1 MCRHLAYV
9 GPPIAVAEPLLDAP
23 HALVRQAQNPQ
34 YQLSGDDNPD
44 GFGVIWYEAG
54 TAHPWRYRTTMP
66 MWLQPGLAGAFVG
79 VHAHALVAAARLA
92 SPGVPIDVANNAPF
106 VSGHWSFSLNGQIE
120 SFTTGVGDKLRAGLS
135 DHRHDGLEGAADSE
149 VIFAMTLD
157 RIDGGAHPADALVDA
172 IHAVESLTS
181 GRLNCILGNGQS
193 VVATAVGNSL
203 FARTNW
209 VASEP
214 IDDDP
219 EWVRIPD
226 RSVVRL
232 APGEEPTV
240 EPM

>member
-9 GPPIAVAEPLLDAP
+9 GPSIAVSEPLLDAS

-44 GFGVIWYEAG
+44 GFGVVWYEGG
-54 TAHPWRYRTTMP
+54 TPHPWRYRTTMP

-92 SPGVPIDVANNAPF
+92 SPGLPIDVANNAPF

-120 SFTTGVGDKLRAGLS
+120 NFTNGIGDTLRAGLS
-135 DHRHDGLEGAADSE
+135 ARRHAGLEGAADSE
-149 VIFAMTLD
+149 VLFAMTLD
-157 RIDGGAHPADALVDA
+157 RLDAGAPLAAALVDA
-172 IHAVESLTS
+172 IHAVEAVTS
-181 GRLNCILGNGQS
+181 GRLNCVLNDGHR

-209 VASEP
+209 VSSEP
-214 IDDDP
+214 IDDHP

-226 RSVVRL
+226 RSVVSL
-232 APGEEPTV
+232 APGETPTV

>member
-9 GPPIAVAEPLLDAP
+9 GPPIAVSEPLLDAS
-23 HALVRQAQNPQ
+23 HALVHQAENPQ
-34 YQLSGDDNPD
+34 HQLSGDDNPD
-44 GFGVIWYEAG
+44 GFGVVWYEAG
-54 TAHPWRYRTTMP
+54 TANPWRYRTTMP
-66 MWLQPGLAGAFVG
+66 MWLQPGLANAFVG
-79 VHAHALVAAARLA
+79 VHAHAHVAAARLA
-92 SPGVPIDVANNAPF
+92 SPGLPIDVANNAPF

-120 SFTTGVGDKLRAGLS
+120 NFTNGIGDTLRAGLS
-135 DHRHDGLEGAADSE
+135 ARRHDGLEGAADSE
-149 VIFAMTLD
+149 VLFAMTLD
-157 RIDGGAHPADALVDA
+157 RIDAGAAPADALVDA
-172 IHAVESLTS
+172 IHAVEALTS
-181 GRLNCILGNGQS
+181 GRLNCILANGQS

-214 IDDDP
+214 IDDDS

-232 APGEEPTV
+232 APAEEPIV

>member
-9 GPPIAVAEPLLDAP
+9 GPSIAVSEPLLDAS

-34 YQLSGDDNPD
+34 FQLSGDDNPD
-44 GFGVIWYEAG
+44 GFGVVWYEAG
-54 TAHPWRYRTTMP
+54 TPHPWRYRTTMP

-92 SPGVPIDVANNAPF
+92 SPGLPIDVANNAPF

-120 SFTTGVGDKLRAGLS
+120 NFTNGIGDTLRAGLS
-135 DHRHDGLEGAADSE
+135 ARRHDGIEGAADSE
-149 VIFAMTLD
+149 VLFAMTLD
-157 RIDGGAHPADALVDA
+157 RLDAGAPLAAALVDA
-172 IHAVESLTS
+172 IHAVEAVTS
-181 GRLNCILGNGQS
+181 GRLNCVLNDGHR

-209 VASEP
+209 VSSEP
-214 IDDDP
+214 IDDHP
-219 EWVRIPD
+219 EWVRVPD
-226 RSVVRL
+226 RSVVSL
-232 APGEEPTV
+232 APGEAPTV